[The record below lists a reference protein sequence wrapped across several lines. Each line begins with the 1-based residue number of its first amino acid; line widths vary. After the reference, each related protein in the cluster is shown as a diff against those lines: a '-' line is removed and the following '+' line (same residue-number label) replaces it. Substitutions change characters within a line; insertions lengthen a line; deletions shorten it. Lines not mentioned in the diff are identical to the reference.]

1 VGEKVI
7 EMNLGTIASG
17 TQNIELDFSSMEAG
31 IYLVSLTAGNETS
44 TLRVTN
50 AQ

>member
-1 VGEKVI
+1 
-7 EMNLGTIASG
+7 MNLGTIAAG
-17 TQNIELDFSSMEAG
+17 TQSIQLDFASLETG
-31 IYLVSLTAGNETS
+31 IYLINLTAGNETS